1 MAKRSKKIQQQR
13 VMSTL
18 EDLNQLYPDAQCS
31 LNFTTPFELLVAT
44 IMSAQATDVRVNIV
58 TEQLF
63 KKYSGVEEYAKATPE
78 EVAEVIRTVGC
89 FRNKARSIVESARIV
104 CARYDGHVP
113 GTMEDLITLPGV
125 GRKTANVVLSNAF
138 NVAGFAV
145 DTHVKRVAF
154 RLGWTKQV
162 EPEKIEKELCL
173 LVPDEMWG
181 HTSHVLIYHGRA
193 VCKARKPLCELCPI
207 EKHCDK
213 CL

>member
-1 MAKRSKKIQQQR
+1 MAKRSIKSQQKI
-13 VMSTL
+13 VMAAL
-18 EDLNQLYPDAQCS
+18 DDLNQLYPDAQCS

-63 KKYSGVEEYAKATPE
+63 KNYASVNEYAKATPE

-89 FRNKARSIVESARIV
+89 FRNKARSIVESAKIV
-104 CARYDGHVP
+104 CARFDGVVP
-113 GTMEDLITLPGV
+113 QAMDDLVTLPGV

-154 RLGWTKQV
+154 RLGWTKQT
-162 EPEKIEKELCL
+162 EPEKIEKELCAL
-173 LVPDEMWG
+173 IPAEMWG

-193 VCKARKPLCELCPI
+193 LCKARKPLCELCPI
-207 EKHCDK
+207 EKHCAK

>member
-1 MAKRSKKIQQQR
+1 MAKKSQQKI
-13 VMSTL
+13 VMATL
-18 EDLNQLYPDAQCS
+18 EQLNQLYSDAQCS
-31 LNFTTPFELLVAT
+31 LNFSTPFELLAAT

-63 KKYSGVEEYAKATPE
+63 KQYSSIEEYAKATPE
-78 EVAEVIRTVGC
+78 DVAEVIRTVGC
-89 FRNKARSIVESARIV
+89 FRNKARSIVESAQII
-104 CARYDGHVP
+104 CARYNGAVP
-113 GTMEDLITLPGV
+113 QTMNDLVTLPGV

-154 RLGWTKQV
+154 RLGWTKQT
-162 EPEKIEKELCL
+162 EPEKIEKELCDL
-173 LVPDEMWG
+173 IPANMWG

-193 VCKARKPLCELCPI
+193 ICKSRKPLCELCPI
-207 EKHCDK
+207 EKHCAK